1 MVNISRLVLTMAL
14 VVASLISGVGDSDAI
29 AASPDEVRTSAK
41 QVQFI
46 QGYHK
51 GYYLA
56 KRQGKPMLIL
66 FAADWCP
73 FCHEMLEETFT
84 QQKVVGLS
92 DRFVCVLVD
101 VDKEE
106 KVCELFKIRESYP
119 TIQFVSSRGIQLK
132 RLSGKKSADTL
143 LREMHAALE
152 LSARKA
158 QSDGD
163 PNKRKSR

>member
-1 MVNISRLVLTMAL
+1 MNISRHVLTMAL
-14 VVASLISGVGDSDAI
+14 VAASWVAGVGDSDAT
-29 AASPDEVRTSAK
+29 AASPDAVGTSAK
-41 QVQFI
+41 QVRFI

-51 GYYLA
+51 GYYQA

-84 QQKVVGLS
+84 QQKVVSLS

-106 KVCELFKIRESYP
+106 KVCELFQIEGSYP
-119 TIQFVSSRGIQLK
+119 TIQFVSSRRIQLK

-152 LSARKA
+152 QSARKA
-158 QSDGD
+158 KAGD
-163 PNKRKSR
+163 ANQRKSR